1 MASHTKE
8 DIDILC
14 DRVYCMDKG
23 FLTEENRMKSEQDEV
38 STNKNR

>member
-14 DRVYCMDKG
+14 DRVYCMDKVV
-23 FLTEENRMKSEQDEV
+23 LTEENRMKSEQDEI

>member
-1 MASHTKE
+1 LKEEGKTIIIASHTKE

-23 FLTEENRMKSEQDEV
+23 VLTEENRMKSE
-38 STNKNR
+38 